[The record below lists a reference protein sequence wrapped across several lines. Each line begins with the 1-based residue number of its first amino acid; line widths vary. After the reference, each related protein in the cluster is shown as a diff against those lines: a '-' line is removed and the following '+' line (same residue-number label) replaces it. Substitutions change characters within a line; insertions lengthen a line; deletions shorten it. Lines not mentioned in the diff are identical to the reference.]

1 MSGRGRY
8 WGVPRCWGWCSPPA
22 EARGAAA
29 AAARPSRVG
38 TLTMLGTGDVDYM
51 DPNMSYYTTGYLG
64 LRMWARQLLTYP
76 AVAGQVTDIVPDLA
90 TDVPS
95 TSNGGISADGLT
107 YKLTIRTGGDVG
119 HQSARQV
126 TAADAVRGLERT
138 CNPAQPFGGLP
149 DFETLILGMQ
159 AFCDAFAKVSPTV
172 PAIKT
177 FITTH
182 SISGATVDP
191 TNP

>member
-1 MSGRGRY
+1 M
-8 WGVPRCWGWCSPPA
+8 WDTSPP
-22 EARGAAA
+22 
-29 AAARPSRVG
+29 
-38 TLTMLGTGDVDYM
+38 
-51 DPNMSYYTTGYLG
+51 
-64 LRMWARQLLTYP
+64 
-76 AVAGQVTDIVPDLA
+76 
-90 TDVPS
+90 
-95 TSNGGISADGLT
+95 
-107 YKLTIRTGGDVG
+107 
-119 HQSARQV
+119 RQV

-177 FITTH
+177 FISTH

-191 TNP
+191 TNPLTVVYTPDPPGHLLPQPAGHAGLLARPGRVPQLSPGQ